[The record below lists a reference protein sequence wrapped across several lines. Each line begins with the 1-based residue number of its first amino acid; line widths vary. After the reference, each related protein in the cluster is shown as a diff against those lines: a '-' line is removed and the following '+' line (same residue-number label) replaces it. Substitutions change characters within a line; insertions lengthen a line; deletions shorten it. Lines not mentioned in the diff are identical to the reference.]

1 VGRSRATDWDAIRQR
16 AAQFPPT
23 AFQFVR
29 DGLGH
34 TVRRIHG
41 EAGGV
46 VGGGAGTRV
55 PAGSAAGQTE
65 TEPRTR
71 HVTGTQLC
79 LGLREFAYAQYGAL
93 AGTVLRRWGIEST
106 EDFGTIVYAMIEQG
120 EMRAGPEDSFDDFC
134 GVYEFDEAFGI
145 QV

>member
-1 VGRSRATDWDAIRQR
+1 VGRSRAPDWEAVRQR

-29 DGLGH
+29 DGLGY

-41 EAGGV
+41 EGGV
-46 VGGGAGTRV
+46 SGTRV
-55 PAGSAAGQTE
+55 PAGAATGQTE

-106 EDFGTIVYAMIEQG
+106 EDFGAIVYAMIEQG